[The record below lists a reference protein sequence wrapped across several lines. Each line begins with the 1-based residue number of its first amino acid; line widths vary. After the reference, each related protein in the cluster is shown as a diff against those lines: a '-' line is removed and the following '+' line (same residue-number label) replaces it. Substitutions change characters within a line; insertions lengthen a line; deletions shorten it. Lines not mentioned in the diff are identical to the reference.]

1 MITLDQ
7 LKEALAENGNTI
19 SDTTGQCIVDMVNA
33 KEDCL
38 KEHGLGTCEVMIA
51 ELFAAH
57 IIGLNTGSRIVT
69 SESVDVIR
77 VSYKS
82 ESMGT
87 IQKGLYNQLATM
99 GAIDC
104 FQDIVP
110 PPVDS
115 YYGFAFVGT
124 GCS

>member
-1 MITLDQ
+1 MITLEQ
-7 LKEALAENGNTI
+7 LKEALAESGNAI
-19 SDTTGQCIVDMVNA
+19 SDITGQCIVDMVNA

-38 KEHGLGTCEVMIA
+38 IALGLGDCNIMIA
-51 ELFAAH
+51 ELFAAQ
-57 IIGLNTGSRIVT
+57 IIGLNTGSRVVT
-69 SESVDVIR
+69 AESVDVIR

-99 GAIDC
+99 GVLDC

-110 PPVDS
+110 VPVDS

>member
-1 MITLDQ
+1 MITLEQ
-7 LKEALAENGNTI
+7 LKEALAESGNSI

-38 KEHGLGTCEVMIA
+38 IELGLGTCNIMIA
-51 ELFAAH
+51 ELFAAQ
-57 IIGLNTGSRIVT
+57 IIGLNTGSRVVT
-69 SESVDVIR
+69 ARSVDVLRI
-77 VSYKS
+77 SYKS

-99 GAIDC
+99 GVLDC

-110 PPVDS
+110 VPVDS
-115 YYGFAFVGT
+115 FYGFAFVGT
-124 GCS
+124 GC

>member
-1 MITLDQ
+1 MITLEQ
-7 LKEALAENGNTI
+7 LKEALAESGNSI

-38 KEHGLGTCEVMIA
+38 KELGLGTCNIMIA
-51 ELFAAH
+51 ELFAAQ
-57 IIGLNTGSRIVT
+57 IIGLNTGSRVVT
-69 SESVDVIR
+69 AESVDVIR
-77 VSYKS
+77 ISYKS

-99 GAIDC
+99 GVLDC

-110 PPVDS
+110 VPVDS
-115 YYGFAFVGT
+115 FYGFAFVGT
-124 GCS
+124 SCS